1 MSKVTSK
8 FQVTVPKALAD
19 RHGIRPGDDITW
31 ESAGDVIHVKTGTPA
46 PAGRSVDERLY
57 LFDQASERLA
67 RRSEAVGR
75 GRSGAADRGWSR
87 DDLYRR
93 GSPD

>member
-8 FQVTVPKALAD
+8 LQVTVPKTLAE

-31 ESAGDVIHVKTGTPA
+31 ESAGDVIHVKTGTPV
-46 PAGRSVDERLY
+46 PAGRSVEERLS
-57 LFDQASERLA
+57 LFDQASERHA
-67 RRSEAVGR
+67 RRHGGAGR
-75 GRSGAADRGWSR
+75 TGAKGRGWSR
-87 DDLYRR
+87 DELYRR